1 MIRLSSV
8 TVPAMS
14 ICWEVFPHPLSRT
27 AIAAA
32 TRAAGGV
39 FAFPMIGY
47 QRLNRVLAVGLGE
60 DSDIGDNEL

>member
-14 ICWEVFPHPLSRT
+14 ICWEGFPHPLSRT

-39 FAFPMIGY
+39 FAFPMIDTSASIASF
-47 QRLNRVLAVGLGE
+47 AVGLGE
-60 DSDIGDNEL
+60 GSDVGDNKL

>member
-14 ICWEVFPHPLSRT
+14 IRLEGFPHPLSRT

-39 FAFPMIGY
+39 FAFPMIRF

-60 DSDIGDNEL
+60 GSDVGDNKL